1 MGVLNSLSSFEK
13 QAAFHNTTPAEV
25 SVFTF
30 VLTNSHQTKAI
41 TKLPPKT
48 SLSMLFSK
56 VLVLIKSSEETK
68 SSSKT
73 I

>member
-41 TKLPPKT
+41 TKLPPKDFT
-48 SLSMLFSK
+48 FDVVFESPLFD
-56 VLVLIKSSEETK
+56 
-68 SSSKT
+68 
-73 I
+73 